1 MKWLTQSQIARRA
14 KNEKDA
20 LKVSYEHWDQLYTAK
35 AKELRRE
42 YARTKGCI
50 ADADYC
56 GLCCYRIYISN
67 MCSSC
72 IFNEYCP
79 YDGIWDDAYSALR
92 DWINRKGSWHI
103 WKRASKAVRD
113 KLKELMDEY

>member
-1 MKWLTQSQIARRA
+1 MEWLTQSQIARRA

-35 AKELRRE
+35 AKELRKE

-56 GLCCYRIYISN
+56 GLCQYRAYIKAICI
-67 MCSSC
+67 MCT
-72 IFNEYCP
+72 FNKYCP
-79 YDGIWDDAYSALR
+79 GGIWSDAFDSLR
-92 DWINRKGSWHI
+92 GWINGNNDWHT
-103 WKRASKAVRD
+103 WKLTAKAVRN